1 MSGKDS
7 LEEGMASLLHYF
19 LPGISY
25 FGNAKCQMTVESGG
39 VLHWVPNSPT
49 GVSTQ
54 RVVKNKILLG
64 MSFLRSNPIET
75 VVLELIK

>member
-7 LEEGMASLLHYF
+7 LEEGMATLLHYF

-25 FGNAKCQMTVESGG
+25 FGNALDSGVWRG
-39 VLHWVPNSPT
+39 THWVPNSPM

-54 RVVKNKILLG
+54 RVVENKILLG